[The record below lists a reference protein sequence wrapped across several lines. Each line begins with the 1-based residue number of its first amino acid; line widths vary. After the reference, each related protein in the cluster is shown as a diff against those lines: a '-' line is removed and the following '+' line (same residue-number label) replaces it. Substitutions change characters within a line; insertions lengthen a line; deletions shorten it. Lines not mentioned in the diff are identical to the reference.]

1 MHEAR
6 LILLFMDGSR
16 NFIRRLLAATLLLAL
31 LVLTTNAYAC
41 VIPLYGWGSAAM
53 QACGTPQVPARDFCE
68 PFKSLGFH
76 AAPPKLPPLVL
87 HHQPVVACDL
97 IVWNSGPS
105 ALVSPAIAPVEHAP
119 PDLLILISVL
129 RI

>member
-1 MHEAR
+1 MY
-6 LILLFMDGSR
+6 GSR
-16 NFIRRLLAATLLLAL
+16 NSIRRLLTTILVLVL

-53 QACGTPQVPARDFCE
+53 QACGTPQAPARDFCE
-68 PFKSLGFH
+68 PFRSLGFH

-87 HHQPVVACDL
+87 HHQPVVVFDL
-97 IVWNSGPS
+97 IAWISRPVASS
-105 ALVSPAIAPVEHAP
+105 ASVVAPVEHAP

>member
-1 MHEAR
+1 MAY
-6 LILLFMDGSR
+6 ILFMQHVPRHS
-16 NFIRRLLAATLLLAL
+16 IRRVLPTLLVLVL

-53 QACGTPQVPARDFCE
+53 QACGESQASERDFCD

-76 AAPPKLPPLVL
+76 AATPKLPPLAL
-87 HHQPVVACDL
+87 HVQPIAYDRL
-97 IVWNSGPS
+97 AWITGP
-105 ALVSPAIAPVEHAP
+105 AVPAVSVGASFEHAP
-119 PDLLILISVL
+119 PDLLLLISVL

>member
-1 MHEAR
+1 M
-6 LILLFMDGSR
+6 
-16 NFIRRLLAATLLLAL
+16 RRFLTTVLVLVL

-41 VIPLYGWGSAAM
+41 LIPLYGWGSAAM
-53 QACGTPQVPARDFCE
+53 QACGAPQVPDRDFCE
-68 PFKSLGFH
+68 PFRSLGFH

-87 HHQPVVACDL
+87 HHQPVFEFNLVA
-97 IVWNSGPS
+97 WNAGP
-105 ALVSPAIAPVEHAP
+105 AVPATPAIAPVDHAP